1 MSGIFSRLLDE
12 SQRQQEQLNETTP
25 APTPSPKQPKQVVFE
40 TPSDDSVTARQQPVP
55 TARHR
60 DSTTARQLDSPPD
73 YVTAFL
79 QAKAINK
86 TTLRYPPSLMGELE
100 DVLYQIKK
108 THGVALSKNEVFV
121 LALAHILWDFKHNAS
136 RSLLFQK
143 LIQSNE
149 K

>member
-1 MSGIFSRLLDE
+1 MSGIFSRLLE
-12 SQRQQEQLNETTP
+12 EGQRQQAQLHEETP
-25 APTPSPKQPKQVVFE
+25 LPTQSPKQPKQVVFE
-40 TPSDDSVTARQQPVP
+40 TPSDDSVTARQQPVQ
-55 TARHR
+55 TASRH
-60 DSTTARQLDSPPD
+60 DSTTARQPDSTLD
-73 YVTAFL
+73 YVSAFL

-108 THGVALSKNEVFV
+108 THGTALSKNEVFV
-121 LALAHILWDFKHNAS
+121 LALAHILWDFKQNAS

-143 LIQSNE
+143 LIQIHE